1 MSEFKIYTK
10 ENAPQASKPL
20 LEDREKKYG
29 FLPNLFGAFAGS
41 PSVLEAYISLSNL
54 LEKTSLTPQE
64 QQIVLL
70 AVSFENGC
78 EYCVA
83 AHSMVAR
90 MMVKVPDETVE
101 ALRHG
106 SSVADKRINALINFT
121 RTMVQKRGCA
131 TEDDLQRFFDGG
143 YTQNQVLEVILGI
156 TMKTLSNYTNH
167 VFNTPLD
174 KAFESQQW
182 KKENA
187 GV

>member
-1 MSEFKIYTK
+1 MSEFTIYTK
-10 ENAPQASKPL
+10 ENAPQASQPL
-20 LEDREKKYG
+20 LADREKKYG

-41 PSVLEAYISLSNL
+41 PAVLEAYISISNL

-70 AVSFENGC
+70 TVSVENGC

-90 MMVKVPDETVE
+90 MMAKVPSEIVD
-101 ALRHG
+101 ALRSG
-106 SSVADKRINALINFT
+106 TEITDKKINALVNFT
-121 RTMVQKRGCA
+121 RTMVQTRGHA
-131 TEDDLQRFFDGG
+131 SQDDLRRFFDGG
-143 YTQNQVLEVILGI
+143 YTKAQALEVILGL

-167 VFNTPLD
+167 IVDTPLD
-174 KAFESQQW
+174 KPFESEQW
-182 KKENA
+182 EKQTT